1 MKQNF
6 ITAFV
11 LLLFATLWTSGVANA
26 QRRNIQPWERREL
39 RGERFALTGEKS
51 AQTGEICLAID
62 ENGAGMLM
70 NCERIGVK
78 AHLDLNFWLTGENY
92 AATRVNC
99 G

>member
-1 MKQNF
+1 MRKDETFSLGNE
-6 ITAFV
+6 
-11 LLLFATLWTSGVANA
+11 GNYVAIA
-26 QRRNIQPWERREL
+26 
-39 RGERFALTGEKS
+39 ERFALTGEKF